1 MEKTTETMSRIE
13 RLRSAMDRKDPDWGT
28 IMLVGRV
35 NQYYFTG
42 TMQDGLLI
50 IRKDGTVNYFVRKS
64 IDRARDESNLPNVF
78 PMESYRDAAKAVGAE
93 CGRTYLE
100 TEVATIALVER
111 LRKAFILAGVFSVD
125 RTVLEVRM
133 RKSPSE
139 LALME
144 ESGRQHRHLLD
155 VIVPGLLQEGMS
167 EAELTGRIYEAMIQL
182 GHHGVTRFSMFQNE
196 MIVGQ
201 IAFGESALLRT
212 SFDGPGGARGM
223 SAAVP
228 IVGSRERKLKVGDL
242 IIADVGYGV
251 EGYHS
256 DCTQVYRFGAEPTE
270 QMVKLQDLCISIE
283 REAAAALRPGAIPS
297 EIYLAA
303 LARVSP
309 ELEPDFMGFHG
320 KKVNFLGHGVGLHL
334 DELPV
339 IARGFDQ
346 PLENGIVI
354 ALEPKMGIAGLG
366 MVGVE
371 DMYVV
376 TSEGGRCLTGG
387 GQAIRVVPCPTKLR
401 TAMSKEHEPES
412 VVS

>member
-1 MEKTTETMSRIE
+1 MERSNESMSRIE
-13 RLRSAMDRKDPDWGT
+13 RLKSAMDRKDPDWGT
-28 IMLVGRV
+28 VLLVGRV

-42 TMQDGLLI
+42 SMQDGLLI

-64 IDRARDESNLPNVF
+64 FEKARIDSELSNVF

-93 CGRTYLE
+93 CGRTYIE
-100 TEVATIALVER
+100 TEIATVALLDR
-111 LRKAFILAGVFSVD
+111 LRKVFTFDGVFSVD
-125 RTVLEVRM
+125 RTVLDVRM
-133 RKSPSE
+133 IKSSGE

-167 EAELTGRIYEAMIQL
+167 EAELTGRMYEAMIRL
-182 GHHGVTRFSMFQNE
+182 GHHGVSRFSMFQNE

-228 IVGSRERKLKVGDL
+228 IIGSRERRLKAGDL
-242 IIADVGYGV
+242 VFADAGYGV
-251 EGYHS
+251 DGYHS
-256 DCTQVYRFGAEPTE
+256 DCTQVYRFGAEPTAE
-270 QMVKLQDLCISIE
+270 MVKLQELCISIE
-283 REAAAALRPGAIPS
+283 REAAAALRPGTIPS
-297 EIYLAA
+297 GIYLAA

-334 DELPV
+334 DELPI
-339 IARGFDQ
+339 IAKGFDQ
-346 PLENGIVI
+346 PLESNIVI
-354 ALEPKMGIAGLG
+354 ALEPKIGIAGIG

-371 DMYVV
+371 DTYVV
-376 TSEGGRCLTGG
+376 TPEGGRCLTGG
-387 GQAIRVVPCPTKLR
+387 GQAIRFVP
-401 TAMSKEHEPES
+401 
-412 VVS
+412 V